1 MIDIMKKMITGYF
14 ILYVNDVVF
23 HILVTKKNNT
33 T

>member
-1 MIDIMKKMITGYF
+1 MNDMKKMITGYF
-14 ILYVNDVVF
+14 ILYINDVVF